1 MDGSWDER
9 NEWRAIESYA
19 CEINESD
26 FVFVFSMKKKHV
38 ANSQRT
44 L

>member
-26 FVFVFSMKKKHV
+26 FVFVFSMKKK
-38 ANSQRT
+38 AC
-44 L
+44 